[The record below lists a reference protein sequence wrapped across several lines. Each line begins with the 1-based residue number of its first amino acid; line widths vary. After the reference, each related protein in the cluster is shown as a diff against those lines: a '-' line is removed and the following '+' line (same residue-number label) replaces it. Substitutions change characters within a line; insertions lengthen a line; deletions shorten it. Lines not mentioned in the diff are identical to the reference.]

1 MPGLV
6 FIVKYES
13 PSHLYPVNVCESCA
27 SAAHDFSRCIIPR
40 EAYANATACCP
51 ICGKCSNLIVYLR
64 TIYNPD
70 LLVDIHELKN
80 LFNYGRMEFTLVNV
94 LQALDEKKISIL
106 PGSGMQAISYLRKW
120 RDDNPDAEFPEDHLR
135 HLALIREDPDLR
147 SGSAVDHRVGELKN
161 YVMKC
166 ARTRARNTIM
176 SSSASSAFDEV
187 NRLHT
192 LSVLTGIR
200 AGERDG
206 AITDSMFRNL

>member
-13 PSHLYPVNVCESCA
+13 PSHLYPVNACQSCA

-70 LLVDIHELKN
+70 LLVDMDELKN
-80 LFNYGRMEFTLVNV
+80 LFNYGRMEFTLVNI
-94 LQALDEKKISIL
+94 LKALDEGKFSIL

-135 HLALIREDPDLR
+135 HLALIREDPGLR
-147 SGSAVDHRVGELKN
+147 LGSAVDHRLADLKN

-166 ARTRARNTIM
+166 ARTRSCNTIM
-176 SSSASSAFDEV
+176 SSGASSAIEEM

-192 LSVLTGIR
+192 LSVLTSIR
-200 AGERDG
+200 AGDRDG
-206 AITDSMFRNL
+206 SITDSMFHNL

>member
-13 PSHLYPVNVCESCA
+13 PSHLYPVNACQSCA
-27 SAAHDFSRCIIPR
+27 SAAHDFSRCIIPL
-40 EAYANATACCP
+40 ETCSFPPMCP
-51 ICGKCSNLIVYLR
+51 ICGKCSNLNVYLWA
-64 TIYNPD
+64 IYNPD
-70 LLVDIHELKN
+70 LLVDMDELKN
-80 LFNYGRMEFTLVNV
+80 LFNYGKMEFTLVNI
-94 LQALDEKKISIL
+94 LKALDEGKFSIL

-135 HLALIREDPDLR
+135 HLALIREDPGLR
-147 SGSAVDHRVGELKN
+147 SGSAVDHRIGELKN

-176 SSSASSAFDEV
+176 SSSASSAFEEV

-192 LSVLTGIR
+192 LSVLTSIR
-200 AGERDG
+200 AGDRDG
-206 AITDSMFRNL
+206 SITDSMFHNL